1 MRTLTYCFS
10 LVETLDSKVKLDR
23 MLFEAS
29 KKKNTTALVN
39 FQMFF
44 SCSIKIFFVSTA
56 KTITKK
62 NIAKSTKSG
71 VI

>member
-1 MRTLTYCFS
+1 
-10 LVETLDSKVKLDR
+10 LVETLDSKVQLDR
-23 MLFEAS
+23 VLIEAP

-44 SCSIKIFFVSTA
+44 SCSIKIFFVAKA

-62 NIAKSTKSG
+62 NIVKSTKSV